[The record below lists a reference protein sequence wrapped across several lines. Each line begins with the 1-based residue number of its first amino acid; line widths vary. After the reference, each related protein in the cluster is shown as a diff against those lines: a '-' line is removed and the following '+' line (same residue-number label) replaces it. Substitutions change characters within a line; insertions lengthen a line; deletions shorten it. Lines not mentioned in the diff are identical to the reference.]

1 MRALLTLLTLA
12 VFALGAYGM
21 WRGWRRKAARQF
33 HLLPLPAVPEALGP
47 ELLDPAKGLFVGTT
61 VSGDWQAR
69 VVAGQLSDRSAAT
82 LRLAAEGLLIERDG
96 APDVFIPVNAVC
108 DARLDSALAGK
119 VMGEGRLLVVTWAH
133 RGELLDTAFRADAHT
148 VHVPYLHALLDLAR
162 DTSTTTGS
170 DS

>member
-21 WRGWRRKAARQF
+21 WRGWHRKASHQQ
-33 HLLPLPAVPEALGP
+33 HLLPLPAAPDTPGHALLP
-47 ELLDPAKGLFVGTT
+47 PAKGLYVGTT

-82 LRLAAEGLLIERDG
+82 LRLSPEGLLIERNG
-96 APDVFIPVNAVC
+96 APEIFIPRGTVC

-119 VMGEGRLLVVTWAH
+119 VMGEGRLFVVTWQH
-133 RGELLDTAFRADAHT
+133 HGELLDTAFRADQHT
-148 VHVPYLHALLDLAR
+148 VHVPYLHAVLDLVRRAPIKP
-162 DTSTTTGS
+162 GS
-170 DS
+170 DT